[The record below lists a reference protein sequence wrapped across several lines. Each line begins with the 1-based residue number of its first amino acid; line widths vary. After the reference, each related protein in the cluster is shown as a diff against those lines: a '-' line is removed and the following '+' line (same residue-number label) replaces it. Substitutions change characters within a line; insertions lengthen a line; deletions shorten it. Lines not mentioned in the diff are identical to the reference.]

1 MTPDDVWIVIPVG
14 EREKYLPNI
23 LNSLKDFRD
32 RIVFVNNKEGYT
44 RYPGVHHIEDFDDIN
59 IYRWWNKGIDFA
71 QSKGAKYV
79 AILNDDLEFDH
90 TFIPSLFSFLI
101 KNKLS
106 IADTDRSNNGG
117 GAAWMMDLSYNLRL
131 DERFRWWYG
140 DTELFD
146 RAKKVHKFKK
156 FVPGFFRHFHPDG
169 NLHNNGVL
177 QKISEEDRKLYFQ
190 LKEDNDN

>member
-1 MTPDDVWIVIPVG
+1 MTPDDVWIVVPVG
-14 EREKYLPNI
+14 KREKYLPNI
-23 LNSLKDFRD
+23 LKSLKDFHG
-32 RIVFVNNKEGYT
+32 RIVFVNNKEGYSQ
-44 RYPGVHHIEDFDDIN
+44 YPGVHHIEDFGDIN

-71 QSKGAKYV
+71 QSRGAKYV

-101 KNKLS
+101 KNKLA
-106 IADTDRSNNGG
+106 IADTDRSSNGG

-146 RAKKVHKFKK
+146 RAKKMHKFNK
-156 FVPGFFRHFHPDG
+156 FVPGYFKHFHP
-169 NLHNNGVL
+169 NGYLDVDDTL
-177 QKISEEDRKLYFQ
+177 QTMSRQDRDLYFK
-190 LKEDNDN
+190 LKDSNVS